1 MALRHDTTEP
11 RPALWGSTHTTGDEV
26 EGDALRYRS
35 GAWVAEAPTT
45 SGEILVSDTVAAP
58 IAFSDLLT
66 TEDGLD
72 LLYEG

>member
-11 RPALWGSTHTTGDEV
+11 RPAVWGADHTTGDEV
-26 EGDALRYRS
+26 EGDTLVYRS
-35 GAWVAEAPTT
+35 GAWVAEAQTT
-45 SGEILVSDTVAAP
+45 SGEILINDSIVGP